1 MKSVLLFA
9 FLSATS
15 VFSKSNLY
23 QKVMMMQDDQSKDQ
37 SLTVPDSLTHV
48 EELNFAQ
55 APDQIQDQKVDKVD
69 NFIEN
74 QMSAFIVSDKK
85 ETVLATGKRQEWN
98 LFSHPA
104 YPRYALRTKTGSKL
118 CDPNVHQV
126 SRKLVMLM
134 RSILCLVML
143 MKSILC
149 LVMLM
154 RSILCLW
161 DPF

>member
-1 MKSVLLFA
+1 
-9 FLSATS
+9 
-15 VFSKSNLY
+15 
-23 QKVMMMQDDQSKDQ
+23 MMMQDDQSKDQ

-55 APDQIQDQKVDKVD
+55 APDQIQDQKVDKVED

-126 SRKLVMLM
+126 SLKLVMLM

-149 LVMLM
+149 L
-154 RSILCLW
+154 W
-161 DPF
+161 DPI